1 VLRAGIDV
9 ELPHISG
16 YGEPLRQ
23 MVQNG
28 EVPSIL
34 LDRAA
39 LRVLTQKAALGLL
52 DPSWK
57 PGKYQTTQPD
67 HGPRFDSPHNRAIAR
82 RIAKESVGLLDNPEG
97 LLPPVAPHSIAVI

>member
-9 ELPHISG
+9 ELPHTSG
-16 YGEPLRQ
+16 YGE
-23 MVQNG
+23 
-28 EVPSIL
+28 VPSAL

-52 DPSWK
+52 DPNWK
-57 PGKYQTTQPD
+57 PDKYQTTQPD
-67 HGPRFDSPHNRAIAR
+67 YDSLFNSPHKRAIAR
-82 RIAKESVGLLDNPEG
+82 RIAEESVVLLDNPEG